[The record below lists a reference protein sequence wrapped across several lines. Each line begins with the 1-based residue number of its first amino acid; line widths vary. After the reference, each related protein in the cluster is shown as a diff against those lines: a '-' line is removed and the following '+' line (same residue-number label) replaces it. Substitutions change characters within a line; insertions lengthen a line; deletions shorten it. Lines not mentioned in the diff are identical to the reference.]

1 MNTTTRTQQK
11 SSTTV
16 SREVLRRLKAARAK
30 NSELKQAGN
39 LPSPTKDW
47 SKDSVTSLKVAL
59 SAGHAVCE

>member
-1 MNTTTRTQQK
+1 
-11 SSTTV
+11 V